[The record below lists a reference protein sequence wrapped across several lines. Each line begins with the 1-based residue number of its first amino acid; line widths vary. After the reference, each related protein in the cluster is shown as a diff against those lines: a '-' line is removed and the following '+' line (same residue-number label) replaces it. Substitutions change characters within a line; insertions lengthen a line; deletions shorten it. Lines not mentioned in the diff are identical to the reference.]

1 MVPLRAHSAIAD
13 ERRPPIHPDP
23 EALRRRRPR
32 DDERGAELSG
42 ARLRPRASVRRRPDS
57 RGRLRHRHDDQ
68 PAARARRAR
77 RLHRAEPE
85 LRRPGARDARGQR
98 ARRHSRL
105 PPRGVQPRRTAGG
118 GLRHRRLRQRARAHR
133 RRRPGPGAVSRG
145 CRGQR
150 RPRADLRPRDPA
162 HLRPSR
168 RGARAPPP
176 VLQADAARGV
186 HRRRP
191 RRRLDALYE
200 PTRPARLDVQPVRHR
215 KHGAHERTSASLRS
229 VRRPLGAAARARV
242 RAADRTLAVRRRP
255 RASAFRMT
263 RSGSTLARAAQLVP
277 RDPLLSVVMP
287 VYNERHTI
295 EEIIRRV
302 LAVPIRIQLIVVD
315 DVSTDGTSE
324 ILERLQKELGFTLLK
339 QPRNAGKGAA
349 LRRGFTEVSGD
360 LMIIQDADLE
370 YHPEEYPLLT
380 SLITSGR
387 ADVVFGS
394 RCLGTHRVFLLTHY
408 LGNRLLTFITNLLYN
423 TMLTDMETCYKVMRI
438 DVLRSMELKSNGFGI
453 EPEITAKV
461 FKRRYKVYEVPIS
474 YDGRGYEEG
483 KKITWR
489 DGVVALWVLL
499 KYRFTE

>member
-1 MVPLRAHSAIAD
+1 MTT
-13 ERRPPIHPDP
+13 
-23 EALRRRRPR
+23 
-32 DDERGAELSG
+32 
-42 ARLRPRASVRRRPDS
+42 
-57 RGRLRHRHDDQ
+57 
-68 PAARARRAR
+68 
-77 RLHRAEPE
+77 
-85 LRRPGARDARGQR
+85 PG
-98 ARRHSRL
+98 
-105 PPRGVQPRRTAGG
+105 
-118 GLRHRRLRQRARAHR
+118 
-133 RRRPGPGAVSRG
+133 
-145 CRGQR
+145 
-150 RPRADLRPRDPA
+150 
-162 HLRPSR
+162 
-168 RGARAPPP
+168 
-176 VLQADAARGV
+176 
-186 HRRRP
+186 
-191 RRRLDALYE
+191 
-200 PTRPARLDVQPVRHR
+200 
-215 KHGAHERTSASLRS
+215 SL
-229 VRRPLGAAARARV
+229 
-242 RAADRTLAVRRRP
+242 
-255 RASAFRMT
+255 
-263 RSGSTLARAAQLVP
+263 LARAVQLVP

-287 VYNERHTI
+287 VYNERPTV

-339 QPRNAGKGAA
+339 QPHNAGKGAA
-349 LRRGFTEVSGD
+349 LRRGFTAVSGD

-380 SLITSGR
+380 GLITSGR

-394 RCLGTHRVFLLTHY
+394 RFLGTHRVFLLTHY
-408 LGNRLLTFITNLLYN
+408 LGNRLLTFITNVLYN